1 MFKSEKKNNTQKLVP
16 EIMHLIMCPDNEL
29 ILQEDFFFYS
39 ELCGHL
45 QVLPLD
51 DRNWLRR
58 AHMYTPTHIYLY
70 MLA

>member
-51 DRNWLRR
+51 DRN
-58 AHMYTPTHIYLY
+58 
-70 MLA
+70 